1 MRVFQSLSALTS
13 ALVHPSATGAPME
26 RERHRSFIAAK
37 LATTFAA
44 LAIAPFYLAFHGAP
58 DVAGAVIFA
67 LTLLPLAAAMIASR
81 TGRLARA
88 HAVAFG
94 GFVGVALTLALGTDI
109 GVGGAFACL
118 IVAQVEATLS
128 GERMV
133 VRSAVPVTALAGALL
148 VLAASRDW
156 MVPGTGGTALVDIL
170 ALLYAGPLLHRA
182 TALAGLT
189 RRHLRHQALRASALG
204 EALGDVVVW
213 LDAAGRVDDA
223 SMACEALLGAPASVL
238 AGRGLFDRVHV
249 ADRPAFL
256 KAIGDAAHGAG
267 HGEAQGEARHGTTT
281 SARLRLRPWHPEP
294 RHLWIELR
302 ARGLGRP
309 GHTTEV
315 VAVLRDVTGAIEN
328 EAEVAR
334 VRSSVESAMR
344 SKDHFIANMSHE
356 LRTPL
361 NAIIGF
367 SEMLGSHTMRPADV
381 EKQREYARIINQSGQ
396 HLLAVVNAILD
407 MSKIQ
412 SGTFAIL
419 PESFAIGPLVDLCCD
434 TVALEVRDGGIEL
447 VRDHACTPD
456 EVVADKRACKQILI
470 NILSNAV
477 KFTPERGRV
486 TVKARLE
493 GTRLVLTVT
502 DTGIG
507 IAGPDLDRLG
517 EPFFQARP
525 SLSRPYQGTGLGLS
539 VVRGL
544 VGLHGGSLAIE
555 SEPGRGTVVTVK
567 LPLDCRLAAV
577 DPSASIETIARRSS
591 VDAIRSHTLRM
602 KQSA

>member
-13 ALVHPSATGAPME
+13 ALVHPSIAGAPME

-58 DVAGAVIFA
+58 DMAGAVIFA

-94 GFVGVALTLALGTDI
+94 GFVGVALTLALGTAI

-133 VRSAVPVTALAGALL
+133 RRSAVPVTAVACALL

-156 MVPGTGGTALVDIL
+156 MVAGAGAGGTALVDIL

-189 RRHLRHQALRASALG
+189 RRHLQHQALRASALG

-213 LDAAGRVDDA
+213 LDAAGGVDDA

-267 HGEAQGEARHGTTT
+267 EGEAQHGATT
-281 SARLRLRPWHPEP
+281 SARIRLRPWHPEP

-309 GHTTEV
+309 GHATEV
-315 VAVLRDVTGAIEN
+315 VAVLRDITGAIEN

-334 VRSSVESAMR
+334 AQRSVESALR

-367 SEMLGSHTMRPADV
+367 SEMLGSHTMRPADA

-419 PESFAIGPLVDLCCD
+419 PEAFAIGPLVDLCCD

-507 IAGPDLDRLG
+507 IAGPDLERLG

-567 LPLDCRLAAV
+567 LPLDCRLAAA
-577 DPSASIETIARRSS
+577 DPSASIETIARRPS
-591 VDAIRSHTLRM
+591 VDAVRSQTLRM

>member
-1 MRVFQSLSALTS
+1 MTS
-13 ALVHPSATGAPME
+13 ALVHPSAATAPMD

-37 LATTFAA
+37 LATTFAT

-81 TGRLARA
+81 TGRLALA
-88 HAVAFG
+88 HAVALG
-94 GFVGVALTLALGTDI
+94 GSVGIALTLALGTDI
-109 GVGGAFACL
+109 GVDSAFTCL
-118 IVAQVEATLS
+118 IVAQVEAALS
-128 GERMV
+128 CETMV
-133 VRSAVPVTALAGALL
+133 IRSAVPVTALAGALL
-148 VLAASRDW
+148 VLAASRNW
-156 MVPGTGGTALVDIL
+156 VVPGTGRGGALVDIL

-182 TALAGLT
+182 AALVGLT
-189 RRHLRHQALRASALG
+189 RRQLRHQARRASAIG

-213 LDAAGRVDDA
+213 LDASGRVDDA
-223 SMACEALLGAPASVL
+223 SKSCEALLGAPAAVL

-256 KAIGDAAHGAG
+256 KAIGDAAHG
-267 HGEAQGEARHGTTT
+267 EVQGEARGGATA
-281 SARLRLRPWHPEP
+281 SARIRLRPWRPEP
-294 RHLWIELR
+294 RHLWIEMR
-302 ARGLGRP
+302 AVGLGRP
-309 GHTTEV
+309 GHATEV
-315 VAVLRDVTGAIEN
+315 VAVLRDVTATLEN

-334 VRSSVESAMR
+334 AQRSVESAVR

-367 SEMLGSHTMRPADV
+367 SEMLGSHTVRPVDA
-381 EKQREYARIINQSGQ
+381 EKQREYARIINQSGK

-407 MSKIQ
+407 LSKIQ

-419 PESFAIGPLVDLCCD
+419 PEPFAIGPLMDLCCD
-434 TVALEVRDGGIEL
+434 MVALEVRDGGVEL
-447 VRDHACTPD
+447 VRDHADTPD
-456 EVVADKRACKQILI
+456 EVVADKRACKQILV

-477 KFTPERGRV
+477 KFTPEGGRV
-486 TVKARLE
+486 TLKARLE

-507 IAGPDLDRLG
+507 MAGLDLERLG
-517 EPFFQARP
+517 EPFFQARS
-525 SLSRPYQGTGLGLS
+525 SLSRPYEGTGLGLS

-544 VGLHGGSLAIE
+544 IGLHGGSLSIE
-555 SEPGRGTVVTVK
+555 SEPGRGTLVTVR
-567 LPLDCRLAAV
+567 LPLDCRLAAA
-577 DPSASIETIARRSS
+577 DPSASVETISRRPS
-591 VDAIRSHTLRM
+591 VDAPRSQTLRM